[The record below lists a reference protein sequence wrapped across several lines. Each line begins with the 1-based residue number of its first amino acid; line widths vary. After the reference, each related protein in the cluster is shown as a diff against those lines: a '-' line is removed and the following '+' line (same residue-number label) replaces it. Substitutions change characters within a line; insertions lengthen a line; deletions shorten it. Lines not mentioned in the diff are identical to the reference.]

1 MKNIEFS
8 PMDRMILEDVL
19 QTYGLTALLKLDS
32 GKLDK
37 MKQFADLMLD
47 WNTRMNLTG
56 IIDSE
61 GVADK
66 HFADSLLLLRYLSLE
81 QNAKVIDVGTGA
93 GFPAVPCML
102 ARPDL
107 RFTLLDGLQKRI
119 TFLDTACKELGI
131 TAEGLHGRAEE
142 IARKPEYREQYDAA
156 TARAVAHLR
165 ELSEYC
171 LPFVRVGGIFAALKG
186 RDMKQELEESKSA
199 IFKLGGKVE
208 KVVDY
213 QLTDGSERTLVLIR
227 KISETAAKY
236 PRASGKIKKE
246 KL

>member
-8 PMDRMILEDVL
+8 PMDQGILQRVL
-19 QTYGLTALLKLDS
+19 EEYGLVEQLHLGES
-32 GKLDK
+32 QIRK

-61 GVADK
+61 DVADK
-66 HFADSLLLLRYLSLE
+66 HFADSLLLLKYLPFM

-93 GFPAVPCML
+93 GFPALPCMI
-102 ARPDL
+102 ARQDL
-107 RFTLLDGLQKRI
+107 QFTLLDGLQKRI
-119 TFLDTACKELGI
+119 TFLNAVCDEVGLN
-131 TAEGLHGRAEE
+131 AEGLHGRAEE
-142 IARKPEYREQYDAA
+142 VAKKTEYREQYDVA

-171 LPFVRVGGIFAALKG
+171 LPFVKVGGVFAAMKG
-186 RDMKQELEESKSA
+186 RDMQEELAESKSA
-199 IFKLGGKVE
+199 IAKLGGKVE
-208 KVVDY
+208 KVIDY
-213 QLTDGSERTLVLIR
+213 QLNDGSERTLVIVR
-227 KISETAAKY
+227 KVAATTPKY

>member
-8 PMDRMILEDVL
+8 PMDRKILEAVL
-19 QTYGLTALLKLDS
+19 QQYGLTELLGLDETKLIQ
-32 GKLDK
+32 

-47 WNTRMNLTG
+47 MNTKMNLTG

-66 HFADSLLLLRYLSLE
+66 HFADSLLLLKYCPIP
-81 QNAKVIDVGTGA
+81 QGAKVIDVGTGA
-93 GFPAVPCML
+93 GFPALPCMI

-107 RFTLLDGLQKRI
+107 KFTLLDGLQKRI
-119 TFLDTACKELGI
+119 TFLQNVCDTM
-131 TAEGLHGRAEE
+131 GLSAQAVHGRAEE
-142 IARKPEYREQYDAA
+142 LARKLEYREQYDVA

-171 LPFVRVGGIFAALKG
+171 LPYVKVGGVFAALKG
-186 RDMKQELEESKSA
+186 RDMKQELEESRSA
-199 IFKLGGKVE
+199 IAKLGGKVRD
-208 KVVDY
+208 VIDY
-213 QLTDGSERTLVLIR
+213 QLVDGSERTLIVVE
-227 KISETAAKY
+227 KIAATAAKY

>member
-8 PMDRMILEDVL
+8 PIDPKVL
-19 QTYGLTALLKLDS
+19 KTVLDGYGFCELLTLDD
-32 GKLDK
+32 GKLAQ
-37 MKQFADLMLD
+37 MEEFANLMLD
-47 WNTRMNLTG
+47 MNTKMNLTG

-66 HFADSLLLLRYLSLE
+66 HFADSLFLLKYLNVTE
-81 QNAKVIDVGTGA
+81 NAKVIDVGTGA
-93 GFPAVPCML
+93 GFPALPCMI

-119 TFLDTACKELGI
+119 AFLQNVCDTLHLKAD
-131 TAEGLHGRAEE
+131 AVHGRAEE
-142 IARKPEYREQYDAA
+142 AARKPEYRERYDVA

-171 LPFVRVGGIFAALKG
+171 LPYVKVGGVFAALKG
-186 RDMKQELEESKSA
+186 REMAEEIEESKSA
-199 IFKLGGKVE
+199 IGKLGGKIE
-208 KVVDY
+208 DIIEY
-213 QLTDGSERTLVLIR
+213 SLSDGSERTIVLIR
-227 KISETAAKY
+227 KVKETAAKY
-236 PRASGKIKKE
+236 PRASGKMKKE